1 MAITFKIAART
12 LRHLGAEL
20 ITSEE
25 MALNELMKN
34 SFDAG
39 SPRVKIEINY
49 PVNLLILE
57 KNLRDFSENR
67 ISKSDL
73 LANLQENSKNYHEDN
88 KSFESFLEYLSP
100 LLDSIDLSNFT
111 NILSKLKNKYY
122 IKVSDT
128 GHGMSKQ
135 DLENV
140 FMTIGIDSKLNIEKN
155 EDRILLGEKGIG
167 RLSMMK
173 LGDSA
178 TVKSKKITDTK
189 GHQIIFN
196 WLLFENPS
204 LYLDEIEVI
213 SEETDLEIIKG
224 TQIFISDL
232 NSDWTLLKTKKF
244 VKEYIQRLKSPF
256 NHDPK
261 DFPIDILQNGKRIPI
276 ELIPTWLTN
285 AANFEANYK
294 FIPTLQD
301 NEFSLNGFI
310 KWSEASLSDD
320 QRSWTLKEVIHKL
333 DVSKQER
340 DQKSNADNNRTDSQI
355 EKIVPKNENYKKIKF
370 ELEKLGPIKIKVF
383 WFNRNDFKKTIGYKP
398 NWKKELDY
406 WVGGFGIYRDGFRIG
421 FTGGLNDDWLAMDS
435 KSLKSTGYTFNRYQ
449 TVGVIEISKLTN
461 PYLKDSANRQ
471 TLIENAEF
479 TLLKNLMTDIIIDDI
494 KFRINENKTLQDKI
508 DRSVLLESIDNAD
521 FSYINATK
529 SLNDIKRTL
538 PADKKPILDSIEF
551 AMKNQHELISTLRAE
566 IEDIVEKNTDILELA
581 GLGQMVDFIGH
592 ELSRITKNTSNLLN
606 DLKYTHSNNNDQQI
620 SHIIDELQKQIEA
633 TKKRIASIDVH
644 SPANRQRPENYNIVN
659 QISTIIDLYESKF
672 KRHHIKVYFTV
683 DDSEPKGPIIVKM
696 VRGLIAQIIENLL
709 TNSVHWLGQGIKVGE
724 RERRIEI
731 DIDSKAKS
739 ISIRDNGPGIAPEHI
754 NEVFKAY
761 FTNRPNGKGLGLY
774 IASEVAAHQ
783 KSKLYLLNDLESD
796 NRLRTF
802 ILELPSEK

>member
-1 MAITFKIAART
+1 MAITFKIAARA

-57 KNLRDFSENR
+57 KNLSDFSKK
-67 ISKSDL
+67 IITKSNV
-73 LANLQENSKNYHEDN
+73 LANLLENSKNYYEN
-88 KSFESFLEYLSP
+88 SNSFELFSDYLSP
-100 LLDSIDLSNFT
+100 LLDNINST
-111 NILSKLKNKYY
+111 NIDDILCDLKKKYY
-122 IKVSDT
+122 IKITDT
-128 GHGMSKQ
+128 GHGMSKE

-140 FMTIGIDSKLNIEKN
+140 FMTIGINSKLNVEKN

-173 LGDSA
+173 LGNFA

-189 GHQIIFN
+189 GHQIIFD
-196 WLLFENPS
+196 WLLFENPN
-204 LYLDEIEVI
+204 LYLDEIGVT
-213 SEETDLEIIKG
+213 SEETNLEIEKG

-232 NSDWTLLKTKKF
+232 NSDWSLLKTKKF

-256 NHDPK
+256 NHNPK
-261 DFPIDILQNGKRIPI
+261 DFPIDIYQNGNRIPI
-276 ELIPTWLTN
+276 EVIPHWLTN
-285 AANFEANYK
+285 AANFEANYT
-294 FIPTLQD
+294 FTPTIED
-301 NEFSLNGFI
+301 HDFSLKGLI

-320 QRSWTLKEVIHKL
+320 QRSWTLSEIIHKL
-333 DVSKQER
+333 DTSKQER
-340 DQKSNADNNRTDSQI
+340 DQKSNDYIEIINKKEQI
-355 EKIVPKNENYKKIKF
+355 IPKSENYKKIKN
-370 ELEKLGPIKIKVF
+370 ELEKLGPITIKVF

-398 NWKKELDY
+398 NWKKELDF
-406 WVGGFGIYRDGFRIG
+406 WVGGFAIYRDGFRIG
-421 FTGGLNDDWLAMDS
+421 FTGGLNDDWLAMDR
-435 KSLKSTGYTFNRYQ
+435 KALKSTGYTFNRYQ
-449 TVGVIEISKLTN
+449 TIGIIEISKLTN

-471 TLIENAEF
+471 TLIENTEF
-479 TLLKNLMTDIIIDDI
+479 FLLKDLMTDIVIDDI
-494 KFRINENKTLQDKI
+494 KFRINNNKTLQEKI
-508 DRSVLLESIDNAD
+508 DRSILIENIDNAD
-521 FSYINATK
+521 ISYINATK
-529 SLNDIKRTL
+529 SLNDIKQNL
-538 PADKKPILDSIEF
+538 PADKKAVLDNVEF

-566 IEDIVEKNTDILELA
+566 IDDIIEKNTDILELA

-606 DLKYTHSNNNDQQI
+606 DLKFTHSNNNDYQI
-620 SHIIDELQKQIEA
+620 GHIIDELQKQIDA

-659 QISTIIDLYESKF
+659 QISTILELYESKF
-672 KRHHIKVYFTV
+672 KRHHINVYFTV
-683 DDSEPKGPIIVKM
+683 DDSEPKSPIMVKM

-709 TNSVHWLGQGIKVGE
+709 TNSVHWLDQGIKLGDKE
-724 RERRIEI
+724 RKIEI
-731 DIDSKAKS
+731 DVDSKAKT

-754 NEVFKAY
+754 HEVFKAY

-802 ILELPSEK
+802 ILELPFEN